1 MIDPTSFGAALTTL
15 LVVAAM
21 VIAFGLAI
29 LSDMAMR
36 RREDRADDRAGTTD
50 SAAEDDTPTA
60 ELAETSG
67 PAANGASDE
76 IPETKELVASAPT
89 GNATANGTSGS

>member
-1 MIDPTSFGAALTTL
+1 MIDPASFGTALITL

-36 RREDRADDRAGTTD
+36 RREDRAADRADTSD
-50 SAAEDDTPTA
+50 SAAGEGSPSA

-67 PAANGASDE
+67 PAPNGASDE

-89 GNATANGTSGS
+89 GSAANGTSGS